1 MPILIAPIENNILL
15 DNLEVSENETISTK
29 IIASILSE
37 SIGITLNSN
46 EVFEMTK
53 SEIRTVSS
61 AVKTNGGTYL
71 VFKKNSPL
79 AKSFRNSFYI
89 AARENKSNFIWKEN
103 IYKIDFK

>member
-53 SEIRTVSS
+53 SEILTLSS

-71 VFKKNSPL
+71 VFKKNSSL
-79 AKSFRNSFYI
+79 AKSFRNSFNI
-89 AARENKSNFIWKEN
+89 AARGNKSNFIWKEN